1 MPPKVKFTR
10 EEIIR
15 AALDIVRETG
25 PEGLTA
31 RSLAAR
37 LGCSV
42 KPIFGLFRSME
53 EVQQEVLAAGYR
65 LYGQTIAQAM
75 EAGKYP
81 PYKASGMAYIAFAQ
95 QEKPLFRLLFMR
107 DRSHEDASPRLGDDV
122 EPLLDL
128 IQQAAGISRESARM
142 FHLEMW
148 IYVHGIAAMAATSFL
163 DWDTE
168 LISASLTGLG
178 GAMFSPSTSSTVPTA
193 LMRELARWLMRT
205 TTTWLWRAPLFSPS
219 GMMMS

>member
-65 LYGQTIAQAM
+65 LYGQSIAQAM

-107 DRSHEDASPRLGDDV
+107 DRSHEDASPRL
-122 EPLLDL
+122 DL

-168 LISASLTGLG
+168 LISAALTDAYRGL
-178 GAMFSPSTSSTVPTA
+178 
-193 LMRELARWLMRT
+193 LARFKEKE
-205 TTTWLWRAPLFSPS
+205 AQE
-219 GMMMS
+219 

>member
-15 AALDIVRETG
+15 SALDIVRETG

-42 KPIFGLFRSME
+42 KPIFGLFRSMD

-65 LYGQTIAQAM
+65 LYGQSIAQAM

-81 PYKASGMAYIAFAQ
+81 PYILRAA
-95 QEKPLFRLLFMR
+95 LFQR
-107 DRSHEDASPRLGDDV
+107 
-122 EPLLDL
+122 
-128 IQQAAGISRESARM
+128 
-142 FHLEMW
+142 
-148 IYVHGIAAMAATSFL
+148 
-163 DWDTE
+163 
-168 LISASLTGLG
+168 
-178 GAMFSPSTSSTVPTA
+178 
-193 LMRELARWLMRT
+193 
-205 TTTWLWRAPLFSPS
+205 PS
-219 GMMMS
+219 GKLREKESPQRLCHLLLQP

>member
-15 AALDIVRETG
+15 VALDIVRETG

-122 EPLLDL
+122 EPL

-168 LISASLTGLG
+168 LISALLTDAYRGL
-178 GAMFSPSTSSTVPTA
+178 
-193 LMRELARWLMRT
+193 LARFKEKE
-205 TTTWLWRAPLFSPS
+205 AQE
-219 GMMMS
+219 

>member
-1 MPPKVKFTR
+1 MP
-10 EEIIR
+10 E
-15 AALDIVRETG
+15 
-25 PEGLTA
+25 
-31 RSLAAR
+31 
-37 LGCSV
+37 
-42 KPIFGLFRSME
+42 
-53 EVQQEVLAAGYR
+53 
-65 LYGQTIAQAM
+65 
-75 EAGKYP
+75 
-81 PYKASGMAYIAFAQ
+81 AYIAFAQ

-168 LISASLTGLG
+168 LISASLTDAYRGL
-178 GAMFSPSTSSTVPTA
+178 
-193 LMRELARWLMRT
+193 LARFKEKE
-205 TTTWLWRAPLFSPS
+205 AQE
-219 GMMMS
+219 

>member
-1 MPPKVKFTR
+1 M
-10 EEIIR
+10 
-15 AALDIVRETG
+15 L
-25 PEGLTA
+25 
-31 RSLAAR
+31 
-37 LGCSV
+37 
-42 KPIFGLFRSME
+42 LFRLLLT
-53 EVQQEVLAAGYR
+53 VLGFGGRPALPQRQPEHHAA
-65 LYGQTIAQAM
+65 QPM

-168 LISASLTGLG
+168 LISASLTDAYRGL
-178 GAMFSPSTSSTVPTA
+178 
-193 LMRELARWLMRT
+193 LARFKEKE
-205 TTTWLWRAPLFSPS
+205 AQE
-219 GMMMS
+219 

>member
-15 AALDIVRETG
+15 SALDIVRETG

-53 EVQQEVLAAGYR
+53 EVQQEVLSAGYR

-81 PYKASGMAYIAFAQ
+81 PYKASGMAYISFARTRPQ
-95 QEKPLFRLLFMR
+95 LFKELFMR
-107 DRSHEDASPRLGDDV
+107 DRTGESPAGDD
-122 EPLLDL
+122 PLTRSIVAL
-128 IQQAAGISRESARM
+128 IVKNTGLSEQAARQLHIE
-142 FHLEMW
+142 LW
-148 IYVHGIAAMAATSFL
+148 IFIHGIAAMLVTGYL
-163 DWDTE
+163 DLE
-168 LISASLTGLG
+168 EPVISSMLTDVYLGLLNR
-178 GAMFSPSTSSTVPTA
+178 SKENTP
-193 LMRELARWLMRT
+193 
-205 TTTWLWRAPLFSPS
+205 
-219 GMMMS
+219 

>member
-128 IQQAAGISRESARM
+128 DVYKRQGQHVQPQGGLIQKQDLRPGDQSHGDAQPPLPAAG
-142 FHLEMW
+142 
-148 IYVHGIAAMAATSFL
+148 
-163 DWDTE
+163 E
-168 LISASLTGLG
+168 LPGPAGQNGLQPQGPGQLLLSLIHI
-178 GAMFSPSTSSTVPTA
+178 
-193 LMRELARWLMRT
+193 
-205 TTTWLWRAPLFSPS
+205 
-219 GMMMS
+219 

>member
-128 IQQAAGISRESARM
+128 CAGWFLGGPAGTCTGPPVWQRWGCPCRTESSRPPASAGKAPGCSTWRCGSMSMASPPWRPRRFWTGTRSSSAR
-142 FHLEMW
+142 
-148 IYVHGIAAMAATSFL
+148 
-163 DWDTE
+163 
-168 LISASLTGLG
+168 
-178 GAMFSPSTSSTVPTA
+178 
-193 LMRELARWLMRT
+193 R
-205 TTTWLWRAPLFSPS
+205 
-219 GMMMS
+219 

>member
-1 MPPKVKFTR
+1 MPPKVRFTR

-15 AALDIVRETG
+15 AALDITRESG
-25 PEGLTA
+25 PEALTA

-37 LGCSV
+37 LDCSA
-42 KPIFGLFRSME
+42 KPIFGLFRSMD
-53 EVQQEVLAAGYR
+53 EVQQEVLKAGYQF
-65 LYGQTIAQAM
+65 YGEAIARAM
-75 EAGKYP
+75 ESGEYP
-81 PYKASGMAYIAFAQ
+81 PYKASGMTYIAFAQ

-168 LISASLTGLG
+168 LISASLTDAYRGL
-178 GAMFSPSTSSTVPTA
+178 
-193 LMRELARWLMRT
+193 LARFKEKE
-205 TTTWLWRAPLFSPS
+205 AQK
-219 GMMMS
+219 

>member
-1 MPPKVKFTR
+1 
-10 EEIIR
+10 
-15 AALDIVRETG
+15 
-25 PEGLTA
+25 
-31 RSLAAR
+31 
-37 LGCSV
+37 
-42 KPIFGLFRSME
+42 
-53 EVQQEVLAAGYR
+53 
-65 LYGQTIAQAM
+65 
-75 EAGKYP
+75 
-81 PYKASGMAYIAFAQ
+81 MAYIAFAQ

-168 LISASLTGLG
+168 LISVMTDALSGPAGSIQGKG
-178 GAMFSPSTSSTVPTA
+178 GAGMN
-193 LMRELARWLMRT
+193 AR
-205 TTTWLWRAPLFSPS
+205 
-219 GMMMS
+219 